1 MSAVGKPD
9 RWPRYADIMTL
20 CILDR
25 HARYRIAAV
34 LRECD
39 GSRYIALVGQ
49 MRVTDTGKWRL
60 ARTFNVRA
68 DEIDELILAL
78 EHAREILS

>member
-9 RWPRYADIMTL
+9 RWPRFADIQTL
-20 CILDR
+20 TILKR

-34 LRECD
+34 LRECA
-39 GSRYIALVGQ
+39 GSRYVALVGQ
-49 MRVTDTGKWRL
+49 MRVTDTGTWRL

-68 DEIDELILAL
+68 DEIDDLIDAL
-78 EHAREILS
+78 ERAKEIL